1 MLVLARKLGESI
13 LVGDDIT
20 ITVVLLSTGKV
31 SLGIKAPPDKKI
43 LRAELQQ
50 KEVLESCKL

>member
-20 ITVVLLSTGKV
+20 ITVVLLSSGKV
-31 SLGIKAPPDKKI
+31 SLGIAAPKEMNIK
-43 LRAELQQ
+43 RTELQP
-50 KEVLESCKL
+50 KEALEKCKV